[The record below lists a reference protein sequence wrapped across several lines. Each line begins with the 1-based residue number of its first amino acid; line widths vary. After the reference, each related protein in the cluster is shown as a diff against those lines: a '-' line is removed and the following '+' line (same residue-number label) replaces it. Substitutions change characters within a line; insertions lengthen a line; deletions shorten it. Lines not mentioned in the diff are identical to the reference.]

1 MHHNLLK
8 RKLPV
13 TALCMALVLAGCNSD
28 VDGSNGDSTES
39 LTSGSISAQNA
50 TFVTD
55 YADSYQVDLFDKV
68 LVSDNDSFT
77 LVDVTSLSAT
87 PECQLLGQ
95 SDHSFTIGAESAKS
109 CDYQYRVKLAQSN
122 LTDSAITRV
131 AVTYEASGDTS
142 AVELNAISVATL
154 VEQTLDVTDIKSL
167 LKSQTGFDVEEG
179 FVLSD
184 VVSLPY
190 SDNVATVEPSTDT
203 ISYTPLPG
211 FQGIERILFSYI
223 NDATDEVL
231 LGTLDVAVAQ
241 EANLGFSV
249 DENITHPPVNVNE
262 TTEIDI
268 SKYVHS
274 TDNDDYQLVYVD
286 SFNAAT
292 APLNDDVDNK
302 ILTFETSKP
311 GAHYISF
318 AVSDHNGAYA
328 MGLIELYALDPNR
341 ARPWG
346 DIYDGPN
353 RYTGPLTIPETS
365 SQGIAYEGGLL
376 DNFYNPPVEVA
387 LFTYAQA
394 QAYCGTNGR
403 LPTSSELQSLMGL
416 GVQSNYEWPLSG
428 NYLASDEG
436 IGVVVNLESGES
448 NNYSSGG
455 YIVTCVNVGGLALM
469 TEESSYTDI
478 VANGIDKAKIVAQ
491 LTFDGKPAE
500 GQFLDISVPSSASAY
515 AIDDSS
521 VETDEDGKATF
532 YISSLIAQSF
542 LATIDFYGMEVGAS
556 VSFVGD
562 VKNAILTQSTEKNN
576 QEFGG
581 NNSVRT
587 RLVDIYGNGISGQQ
601 IEISG
606 ANVKINGTANS
617 ATATTDSNGEIDS
630 SIAWNGSTSNSNQT
644 VEITST
650 FTEGAG
656 GSGQT
661 ASSNVTFVA
670 PLLTIETTSDNAD
683 TNNSNW
689 VKVKLTDTDNN
700 PLSGRSVYVKGP
712 SYNVSIDGSPYSE
725 TLVTKSDGTFS
736 TWVAWIGSDI
746 SEDQNVTIT
755 AVYGSTSATTDMT
768 FKKPMTYH
776 FESSGKT
783 WIGTGEMTNRLLNE
797 NGESVT
803 PKHCYIWNKAGT
815 TSDTVVSTRVVEGG
829 CYVEWNGPDRGVR
842 SIGAW
847 LTDNATNTN
856 AVASF
861 TVDTQRK

>member
-1 MHHNLLK
+1 MHYNFFK
-8 RKLPV
+8 RKLPA
-13 TALCMALVLAGCNSD
+13 ALCMALVLAGCNSD

-39 LTSGSISAQNA
+39 LTPGSISAQNA

-55 YADSYQVDLFDKV
+55 YADSYQVDLLDKV

-131 AVTYEASGDTS
+131 AVTYETSGDTS

-262 TTEIDI
+262 NIEIDI
-268 SKYVHS
+268 SKFVHS
-274 TDNDDYQLVYVD
+274 TDNDDYQLVYVG

-328 MGLIELYALDPNR
+328 MGLIELYALNPNR

-416 GVQSNYEWPLSG
+416 GVQSNYEWPLSE

-455 YIVTCVNVGGLALM
+455 YIVTCVNVGGLAIVM
-469 TEESSYTDI
+469 DESSYTDI

-491 LTFDGKPAE
+491 LTFDGEPAE
-500 GQFLDISVPSSASAY
+500 GQFLNISVPSSVSAY
-515 AIDDSS
+515 AIDDNS

-532 YISSLIAQSF
+532 YISSLIAQNF
-542 LATIDFYGMEVGAS
+542 LATIDYYDMEVGAS

-562 VKNAILTQSTEKNN
+562 MKNAILTQNTETNN
-576 QEFGG
+576 QE

-587 RLVDIYGNGISGQQ
+587 RLVDIYGNAISGQQ
-601 IEISG
+601 INISG

-617 ATATTDSNGEIDS
+617 TTATTDNNGEIYS

-661 ASSNVTFVA
+661 ASSDVTFVA
-670 PLLTIETTSDNAD
+670 PLLTIETVIDNAD
-683 TNNSNW
+683 TNNTNL
-689 VKVKLTDTDNN
+689 VRVKLTDTYNN
-700 PLSGRSVYVKGP
+700 PLSGRSVFVRTP
-712 SYNVSIDGSPYSE
+712 SSNFSIGGNPYAD
-725 TLVTKSDGTFS
+725 TFVTGTDGTF
-736 TWVAWIGSDI
+736 TAWVGWRSSNDI
-746 SEDQNVTIT
+746 SADLLTVPIT
-755 AVYGSTSATTDMT
+755 AEYGSISATTYMT
-768 FKKPMTYH
+768 FRKP
-776 FESSGKT
+776 
-783 WIGTGEMTNRLLNE
+783 
-797 NGESVT
+797 
-803 PKHCYIWNKAGT
+803 
-815 TSDTVVSTRVVEGG
+815 
-829 CYVEWNGPDRGVR
+829 
-842 SIGAW
+842 
-847 LTDNATNTN
+847 
-856 AVASF
+856 
-861 TVDTQRK
+861 

>member
-1 MHHNLLK
+1 MYYNLFK

-13 TALCMALVLAGCNSD
+13 TALCMSLVLAGCNGD

-39 LTSGSISAQNA
+39 LAPASISAQNA

-68 LVSDNDSFT
+68 LVNDNDSFT

-109 CDYQYRVKLAQSN
+109 CDYQYRVKLAKSN
-122 LTDSAITRV
+122 LTDGAITRV
-131 AVTYEASGDTS
+131 AVTHEASGDTS

-190 SDNVATVEPSTDT
+190 SDNVATVDPSTDT

-223 NDATDEVL
+223 NDTTDEVL

-262 TTEIDI
+262 NIEIDI

-274 TDNDDYQLVYVD
+274 TDNDDYQLVYVN

-292 APLNDDVDNK
+292 APLNDDVGNK
-302 ILTFETSKP
+302 VLTFETSKP

-341 ARPWG
+341 STPWG
-346 DIYDGPN
+346 DIYDGSN
-353 RYTGPLTIPETS
+353 RYTGPLTTPEAS
-365 SQGIAYEGGLL
+365 SQGILYEGGLL
-376 DNFYNPPVEVA
+376 DNFYNPPIEVA
-387 LFTYAQA
+387 LFTYTQA

-403 LPTSSELQSLMGL
+403 LPTSSELQSLMRL
-416 GVQSNYEWPLSG
+416 GVQSNYEWPLSE

-436 IGVVVNLESGES
+436 IGVVVDLESGDS
-448 NNYSSGG
+448 SNYSSGG
-455 YIVTCVNVGGLALM
+455 YIVTCINVGGLTIM
-469 TEESSYTDI
+469 TDESSYTDI

-491 LTFDGKPAE
+491 LTFDGVPAE
-500 GQFLDISVPSSASAY
+500 GQILDISVPSSASAY
-515 AIDDSS
+515 AIEDNS
-521 VETDEDGKATF
+521 VETDENGKATF
-532 YISSLIAQSF
+532 YITSLIAQSF
-542 LATIDFYGMEVGAS
+542 LATIDFYDMEVGAS

-562 VKNAILTQSTEKNN
+562 VKNASLTQSTVTNN
-576 QEFGG
+576 QEFGQ
-581 NNSVRT
+581 NNSVKT
-587 RLVDIYGNGISGQQ
+587 KLADIYGNAISGQQ

-606 ANVKINGTANS
+606 TNVKINGTANS
-617 ATATTDSNGEIDS
+617 ATATTDNNGEIYS
-630 SIAWNGSTSNSNQT
+630 TIAWNGSTSNSNQT
-644 VEITST
+644 VDITST

-661 ASSNVTFVA
+661 ASSSVTFVA
-670 PLLTIETTSDNAD
+670 PLLTIETTSNNAD
-683 TNNSNW
+683 TNNSNR
-689 VKVKLTDTDNN
+689 VRVKLTDTNNN
-700 PLSGRSVYVKGP
+700 PLSGRLVTVSG
-712 SYNVSIDGSPYSE
+712 SSSSVSIGGYGYSHTYTTGTDGM
-725 TLVTKSDGTFS
+725 FS
-736 TWVAWIGSDI
+736 APVAWTGSDI
-746 SEDQNVTIT
+746 SEDKYVTVT
-755 AVYGSTSATTDMT
+755 AKYNSSVATTGMT

-776 FESSGKT
+776 FETGGRT

-797 NGESVT
+797 NGDVIT
-803 PKHCYIWNKAGT
+803 PKHCYIWNNSGSTSNDQVT
-815 TSDTVVSTRVVEGG
+815 TKVVTGG
-829 CYVEWNGPDRGVR
+829 CHVRWTGPTRGVTA
-842 SIGAW
+842 IGAW
-847 LTDNATNTN
+847 LTNNATNTN
-856 AVASF
+856 AVADFS
-861 TVDTQRK
+861 VDSQRK